1 MFKVWSVTSST
12 PLLQQCPACNHNQ
25 MLLPQQL
32 PFFFYTAPC
41 VHLLVC
47 CWIGYPGTS
56 IPPHGDSVLIR
67 KKRKKRTNL
76 NKQSARIS
84 GMLAFY
90 GKYWLCSKKN
100 KSFLL
105 LFVFIDDYW
114 KPPTQTDYDTACYF
128 HCMPQIVRMETGK
141 VGKTRSV
148 GLKPA
153 EIQQICNWTQL
164 STSATT
170 GWKQQVS
177 SAAAIWVYTGLA
189 ADRVQNDSVQ
199 NKSGLWW
206 LINLLSR

>member
-1 MFKVWSVTSST
+1 
-12 PLLQQCPACNHNQ
+12 
-25 MLLPQQL
+25 
-32 PFFFYTAPC
+32 
-41 VHLLVC
+41 
-47 CWIGYPGTS
+47 
-56 IPPHGDSVLIR
+56 
-67 KKRKKRTNL
+67 
-76 NKQSARIS
+76 
-84 GMLAFY
+84 MLAFY

-100 KSFLL
+100 KSFSL
-105 LFVFIDDYW
+105 LFVFIYDYR
-114 KPPTQTDYDTACYF
+114 KPPQPPTQTDYDTACYF

-164 STSATT
+164 PTSATT

-177 SAAAIWVYTGLA
+177 SAAAIWVYTGPA
-189 ADRVQNDSVQ
+189 ADRVQNDSVE